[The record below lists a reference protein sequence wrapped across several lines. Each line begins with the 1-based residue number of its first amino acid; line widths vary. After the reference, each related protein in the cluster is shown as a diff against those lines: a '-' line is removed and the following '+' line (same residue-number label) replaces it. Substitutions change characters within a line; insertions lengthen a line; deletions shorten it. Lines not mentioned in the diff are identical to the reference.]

1 MNFVKNKK
9 ITFCISALIILAGV
23 ISLIIQGFNW
33 DIDFIGGKEMTYD
46 IGVTATR
53 EIQENIEKAI
63 EEDLGVEV
71 STIMNAGDTQIVV
84 RTKNISDED
93 EAKISDYIKETY
105 KNENVENVVVS
116 AREISE
122 SVGGELRKDA
132 IVATLVAIA
141 LMLVYIVIRFEIR
154 SGLTAIIGLCHD
166 VLIMLS
172 AYTILQIPINTSFIA
187 AILTILG
194 YSINAAIIVLDR
206 IRENRKLLAAGNEE
220 VVNIS
225 IKQCLKRTV
234 NTTITTLLTIGM
246 VCILGVTSIKE
257 FTGPLIVGIIS
268 GLYSSLFLTGPV
280 WELLSKNVKKKKK

>member
-1 MNFVKNKK
+1 MNFIKSRK
-9 ITFCISALIILAGV
+9 IVFLISALIILVGV
-23 ISLIIQGFNW
+23 VSFIVQDFNW

-53 EIQENIEKAI
+53 EIQENIEAAI
-63 EEDLGVEV
+63 ENELGVEV
-71 STIMNAGDTQIVV
+71 STIMNAGDTQIVI
-84 RTKNISDED
+84 RTKNISDEE
-93 EAKISDYIKETY
+93 EAKISGYIAENY
-105 KNENVENVVVS
+105 KNVENVVVS
-116 AREISE
+116 TREISE
-122 SVGGELRKDA
+122 SVGGELRRDA

-141 LMLVYIVIRFEIR
+141 LMLVYIAIRFEIR

-172 AYTILQIPINTSFIA
+172 AYTIFQIPINTSFIA

-206 IRENRKLLAAGNEE
+206 IRENRKLLAAGNQE

-225 IKQCLKRTV
+225 IKQCLTRTV
-234 NTTITTLLTIGM
+234 NTTFTTLFTIGM

-257 FTGPLIVGIIS
+257 FTGPLIVGIVS
-268 GLYSSLFLTGPV
+268 GLYSSIFLTGPV

>member
-1 MNFVKNKK
+1 MNFVKNRKVVF
-9 ITFCISALIILAGV
+9 IISALLILAGV
-23 ISLIIQGFNW
+23 ISFIIQGFNW

-53 EIQENIEKAI
+53 DIQEKIEKAI
-63 EEDLGVEV
+63 EEELGVEV

-84 RTKNISDED
+84 RTKSITDEE
-93 EAKISDYIKETY
+93 EAKISKYIAENY
-105 KNENVENVVVS
+105 KSENVENVVVS

-122 SVGGELRKDA
+122 SVGGELRRDA
-132 IVATLVAIA
+132 IVATLVAIT
-141 LMLVYIVIRFEIR
+141 LMLVYIAIRFEIR
-154 SGLTAIIGLCHD
+154 SGLTAVIGLCHD

-206 IRENRKLLAAGNEE
+206 VRENKKLLAAGNEE

-225 IKQCLKRTV
+225 IKQCLMRTV
-234 NTTITTLLTIGM
+234 NTTITTLFTIGM

-257 FTGPLIVGIIS
+257 FTGPLIVGIVS
-268 GLYSSLFLTGPV
+268 GLYSSIFLTGPV
-280 WELLSKNVKKKKK
+280 WELLSKKKNKKK